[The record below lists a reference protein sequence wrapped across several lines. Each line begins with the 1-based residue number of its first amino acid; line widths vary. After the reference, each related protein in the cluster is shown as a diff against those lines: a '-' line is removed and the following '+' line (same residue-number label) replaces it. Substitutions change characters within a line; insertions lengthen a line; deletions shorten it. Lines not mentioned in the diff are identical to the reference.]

1 MAETRRAPLPVLGRL
16 LEPFYGAAIARRNRA
31 FDAGRGV
38 QTFLDENGRVFPV
51 ISIGNLSVG
60 GTGKTPM
67 VMHVLHLL
75 LEHGRRPCVAM
86 RGYSKSRSDAPDETD
101 AYRRAFPDVSI
112 VAQPD
117 RASGLRELLARAAAD
132 HRPDCIVLDDGF
144 QHRQIARAFDVV
156 LIDATPG
163 RSVFDDRLLPAGWLR
178 EPVDSLRRCSAIVL
192 SHAEL
197 ATMDRVQLLSGAVR
211 RTSIAPIAVTRHVWT
226 GLKHRIG
233 ADDRMLPLDTLIG
246 RRITGCCAIG
256 HPGAFFRSLA
266 AVSGSAEP
274 ALRHASLTLSDHDPF
289 RPATVARLVAAAKQ
303 HNAQFIV
310 VTDKDWSKLRTL
322 PDSVW
327 PCPIVRPELA
337 IVFDSGREEF
347 DRMVLAAVKGMGGG
361 GESGAG
367 NLNFC

>member
-1 MAETRRAPLPVLGRL
+1 MRPVAEPRRAPIPILGRL
-16 LEPFYGAAIARRNRA
+16 LEPFYGAAIARRNA
-31 FDAGRGV
+31 GFDAGRGV
-38 QTFLDENGRVFPV
+38 QTFFDKDRYTIPV

-75 LEHGRRPCVAM
+75 LEHGHSPCVAM
-86 RGYSKSRSDAPDETD
+86 RGYSKPGSDAPDETD
-101 AYRRAFPDVSI
+101 AYRRAFPNVPV

-117 RASGLRELLARAAAD
+117 RAAGLRELLSKS
-132 HRPDCIVLDDGF
+132 PSQLCPECIVLDDGF
-144 QHRQIARAFDVV
+144 QHRQIGRNWDVV

-178 EPVDSLRRCSAIVL
+178 EPVQALRRASAIVL

-197 ATMDRVQLLSGAVR
+197 ASPQHLQSLTTAVR
-211 RTSIAPIAVTRHVWT
+211 CHSNALVAVTRHVWT
-226 GLKHRIG
+226 GLKQRVG
-233 ADDRMLPLDTLIG
+233 SDDRMLPLDALIG

-266 AVSGSAEP
+266 AISGTPEP
-274 ALRHASLTLSDHDPF
+274 ALRATSLALADHDPY
-289 RPATVARLVAAAKQ
+289 RPATIARLVAAAKQ
-303 HNAQFIV
+303 HNSEFIV

-322 PDSVW
+322 PDSTW

-347 DRMVLAAVKGMGGG
+347 DRWVLGAIGGVGNAARVT
-361 GESGAG
+361 
-367 NLNFC
+367 